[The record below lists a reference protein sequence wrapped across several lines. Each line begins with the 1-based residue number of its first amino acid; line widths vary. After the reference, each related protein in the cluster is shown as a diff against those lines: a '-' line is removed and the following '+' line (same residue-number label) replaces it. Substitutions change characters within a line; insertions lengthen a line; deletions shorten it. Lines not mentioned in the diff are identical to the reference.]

1 MTARRLPVAAICLV
15 GIVAM
20 VPLFLLLAAAILLLD
35 GRPVLY
41 RAERVGLGGR
51 TFRLLKFRTMRPGC
65 AGSAGSA
72 VTGGADPRITPVGRV
87 LRRTKLDELPQ
98 LLNVLRGDMA
108 LVGPRPEDPRFV
120 ALYSEAEREV
130 LTVRPG
136 ITSPAAVRYRHEESL
151 LAAAG
156 DACEA
161 VYVTEIMRPKLE
173 LDLEYVRRRSMRLD
187 LAVLALTAAAMLAR
201 APEPRDPAEGGGA

>member
-1 MTARRLPVAAICLV
+1 MTRHVARVTLCALALLLSLPVLLVAALAVLV
-15 GIVAM
+15 S
-20 VPLFLLLAAAILLLD
+20 D

-41 RAERVGLGGR
+41 RAMRVGRGGR
-51 TFRLLKFRTMRPGC
+51 TFQLLKFRTMT
-65 AGSAGSA
+65 AGAAGSA

-98 LLNVLRGDMA
+98 LVNVLRGDMN

-120 ALYSEAEREV
+120 ALYTSQQREV
-130 LTVRPG
+130 LSVRPG

-156 DACEA
+156 DRCDE
-161 VYVTEIMRPKLE
+161 VYVAEIMPAKLAID
-173 LDLEYVRRRSMRLD
+173 LDYVRHRSLGAD
-187 LAVLALTAAAMLAR
+187 LAVLWRTAAAVADVR
-201 APEPRDPAEGGGA
+201 PKAAAGQREGA